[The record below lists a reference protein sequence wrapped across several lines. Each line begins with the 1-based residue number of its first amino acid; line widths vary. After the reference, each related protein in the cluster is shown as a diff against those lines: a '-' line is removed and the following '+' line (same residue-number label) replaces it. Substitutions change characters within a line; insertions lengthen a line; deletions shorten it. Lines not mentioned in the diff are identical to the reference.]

1 MTVVI
6 LSCLHSSVPTQ
17 HFNGFLLYLNPPPPR
32 KKPQKI
38 MVLHFSVLTRI
49 STISI
54 PLFHNTCSAK
64 FHFLFFSF
72 FFGIS
77 YNFIQG
83 KEVLNLHL
91 NKASETHVSETHCI
105 CHYVHNC
112 LHMYYNFLKAISEL
126 GRLSVFYNIIFL
138 LLTTDH
144 ENDWL
149 CNE

>member
-1 MTVVI
+1 MHFSLLDKTDSFNKQNKVSSNDSNKIKLRINCLTVVI

-17 HFNGFLLYLNPPPPR
+17 HFNGFLLYLTPPPPPE
-32 KKPQKI
+32 KNPPKI

-64 FHFLFFSF
+64 FHFLFFFLF
-72 FFGIS
+72 FEFLTT
-77 YNFIQG
+77 FIQG

-105 CHYVHNC
+105 CHYFHYC
-112 LHMYYNFLKAISEL
+112 LHVLQF
-126 GRLSVFYNIIFL
+126 
-138 LLTTDH
+138 
-144 ENDWL
+144 
-149 CNE
+149 